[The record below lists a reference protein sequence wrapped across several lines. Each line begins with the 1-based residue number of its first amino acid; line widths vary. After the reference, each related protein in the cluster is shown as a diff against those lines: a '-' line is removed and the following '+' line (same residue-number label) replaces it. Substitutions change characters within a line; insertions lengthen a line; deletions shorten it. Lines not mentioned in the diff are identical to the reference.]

1 MNTESYHDTSSLS
14 SINNKLIHRIIA
26 YPKKFGCQNWNRFQ
40 FKSWSCIFEAVEK
53 IRNATKKWRN
63 QFFIFEF
70 CLTGKSDGG
79 KFTLRAVTADPISD
93 TNPISQKKKQILSL
107 SKKKQ
112 TLSLKKSYKSYLS
125 NISKKCPSWKICKSY
140 LLKEIQTL
148 SNKETNSISWKDKQ
162 IQKLS
167 NKETDSFSWK
177 DTIWEK
183 RRNLNLSQNNEQ
195 LFFSPS
201 CLSYLSIEM
210 CPWSQEI
217 VVSRPID

>member
-1 MNTESYHDTSSLS
+1 MKKSIFYLWILFDWKKRWRKIYSQGGDGRSNFRYKSHLS
-14 SINNKLIHRIIA
+14 
-26 YPKKFGCQNWNRFQ
+26 KK
-40 FKSWSCIFEAVEK
+40 E
-53 IRNATKKWRN
+53 
-63 QFFIFEF
+63 
-70 CLTGKSDGG
+70 
-79 KFTLRAVTADPISD
+79 
-93 TNPISQKKKQILSL
+93 TNPISLKKEANPISE
-107 SKKKQ
+107 
-112 TLSLKKSYKSYLS
+112 KKSYKSYLS